1 MYDDNLDIV
10 REVINIGI
18 GEAADALSRLVNT
31 RVIIKTPDICIM
43 NAADVHDYIRKE
55 MTSLSVYISQN
66 FKEMIKGKTILFYT
80 KECAVSLLN
89 AICGQTMKTSSLTES
104 GIATLNEIGNNIM
117 VTCMSEISNQIDA
130 RIWFDL
136 PEVTVEISENYFQN
150 LLNDLKELDK
160 AIVIKSEMRIKE
172 KDIQGYLF
180 ILLSFEDFNLLI
192 QGLWKKIN
200 TASS

>member
-1 MYDDNLDIV
+1 M
-10 REVINIGI
+10 R
-18 GEAADALSRLVNT
+18 
-31 RVIIKTPDICIM
+31 
-43 NAADVHDYIRKE
+43 
-55 MTSLSVYISQN
+55 
-66 FKEMIKGKTILFYT
+66 
-80 KECAVSLLN
+80 
-89 AICGQTMKTSSLTES
+89 TSSLTES

-150 LLNDLKELDK
+150 LLKDLRELDK

-172 KDIQGYLF
+172 NDIQGYLF

-192 QGLWKKIN
+192 EGLLKKMNI
-200 TASS
+200 SPS